1 MSRWKRL
8 KSVSLNLKGPV
19 WRFWPQVWLPGLY
32 LNNTA
37 LNKDRE
43 IPFMHKNRR
52 IKLYIQF
59 ELLCGIIMNTTNTM
73 HVILH
78 IKQMY
83 LYLELK

>member
-8 KSVSLNLKGPV
+8 KSVSLNLRGPV
-19 WRFWPQVWLPGLY
+19 WRFRPQVWLPGLY

-37 LNKDRE
+37 INKDRE

-59 ELLCGIIMNTTNTM
+59 ELLCGIIMINTA

-78 IKQMY
+78 IKQMS
-83 LYLELK
+83 LYLELKYI

>member
-1 MSRWKRL
+1 M
-8 KSVSLNLKGPV
+8 
-19 WRFWPQVWLPGLY
+19 WLPGLY